1 MSTVSKNAILK
12 ALIDGAVT
20 ELMIKSTGENI
31 YLSDGTS
38 ISSKIASMVTEIS
51 KKASKSEVTTQISA
65 LKTEIL
71 GNLPDDAYD
80 TFTELAEYIKAHKE
94 VSDALTSAI
103 ANKADKATVT
113 ALQTTINGLGALAT
127 KSKVAETDLD
137 DTLKT
142 KINNTSGSSHSHSNK
157 TVLDGITS
165 TKVTNWD
172 NASSKA
178 HSHSN
183 KAELDK
189 IATGDKE
196 KWDGK
201 GKIYVS
207 TSQPTGLTV
216 NDLWISI

>member
-1 MSTVSKNAILK
+1 MSVNSKNAILK
-12 ALIDGAVT
+12 ALIDGAIT

-38 ISSKIASMVTEIS
+38 VSSKIASMVADIS
-51 KKASKSEVTTQISA
+51 NRPTKSDVTTQIST

-71 GNLPDDAYD
+71 GNLPNDAYD
-80 TFTELAEYIKAHKE
+80 TFTELAQYIKDHQE

-103 ANKADKATVT
+103 ANKADKTTVE

-127 KSKVAETDLD
+127 KNKVAETDLD

-142 KINNTSGSSHSHSNK
+142 KINNASGSTHSHSNK

-165 TKVTNWD
+165 TKVKDWD

-189 IATGDKE
+189 ITAGDVA
-196 KWDGK
+196 KWNGK
-201 GKIYVS
+201 SRVIVS
-207 TSQPTGLTV
+207 ASQPSDLTA